1 MSQSECGPPKFMIPK
16 DVLENLIDEGFAI
29 SKIAKLLSVSESTIF
44 RRMRQYNISKD
55 IFSTCNDDELD
66 ASVGPL
72 IKDYPFCGENILGQ
86 MLRKTGIKVQR
97 WRLRESMHHL
107 DVSGIN
113 ERKKGRLQRRVYNV
127 QGVNHLWHVD
137 TNHKLIRWRLVIV
150 GGIDG
155 FSRMIMYLNC
165 TDNNKVQ
172 TIFKCFLTGLPIRV
186 PSDKGKENVAIAD
199 FMLRERGAGRGSR
212 ITGKS
217 VHNQRIERFWKDV
230 YTGVLNFYCILFYY
244 LEDNGILD
252 HLNDRH
258 LAALHY
264 TFIGKINEKLNFWK
278 EAWAHHRI
286 RTAKSS
292 PIALWVSGQYERIVG
307 MEMTNLEEY
316 GVVGFGEDTDTGV
329 VSENDR
335 PIIDSLFSI

>member
-1 MSQSECGPPKFMIPK
+1 MVKLRSECANYGIRKPQMSQSECGPPKFMIPK

-44 RRMRQYNISKD
+44 RRMRQYSISKN

-86 MLRKTGIKVQR
+86 MLRKNGIKVQR
-97 WRLRESMHHL
+97 WRLRESMHRL

-165 TDNNKVQ
+165 TDNNKAQ
-172 TIFKCFLTGLPIRV
+172 TIFKCFLTGVKDYGLPIRV
-186 PSDKGKENVAIAD
+186 RSDKGKENVAIAD
-199 FMLRERGAGRGSR
+199 FMLRERGAGRGSM

-217 VHNQRIERFWKDV
+217 VHNQRIERFGET
-230 YTGVLNFYCILFYY
+230 YI
-244 LEDNGILD
+244 
-252 HLNDRH
+252 
-258 LAALHY
+258 
-264 TFIGKINEKLNFWK
+264 
-278 EAWAHHRI
+278 
-286 RTAKSS
+286 
-292 PIALWVSGQYERIVG
+292 Q
-307 MEMTNLEEY
+307 
-316 GVVGFGEDTDTGV
+316 GF
-329 VSENDR
+329 
-335 PIIDSLFSI
+335 